1 MFPMFGEGFAFVSAK
16 IKAPAFNIIFEYAS
30 KYPTLNKDM
39 PKLALCHRLQDD
51 MFRQE
56 KAN

>member
-1 MFPMFGEGFAFVSAK
+1 MFGEGFAFVSAK